1 MKKTLLATLALAA
14 GLATPSFA
22 ESYRWMTGSPG
33 GSFYPLGG
41 ALKGY
46 LEASMDG
53 LELEIVNG
61 GGIANIKGVG
71 GGKAMLGF
79 ANSVTTVDAL
89 NGAEPFG
96 SPQSDV
102 CSVAALYPQYFQM
115 VVLEDSDIQSL
126 GDMSGKSL
134 ASQKAGTTGEQF
146 ARLVLDVHGLSYD
159 DLGRLNQVGYNDA
172 VSMMKD
178 GNADAFTLVTTAP
191 AGAVMDL
198 ASARDIRLLPVAD
211 STYQTLKAQM
221 PGLQLGAIPGGT
233 YDGVAEDT
241 AALTWSAHII
251 TRCDAP
257 DDLIYALTKAV
268 LDHADALGG
277 VASAAKGLDL
287 ARMSQDLGV
296 PFHPAA
302 AKFYADNGVTVS
314 AD

>member
-1 MKKTLLATLALAA
+1 MKKFLSTLALAA
-14 GLATPSFA
+14 MVSSPAAADTL
-22 ESYRWMTGSPG
+22 RWMTGSPG

-41 ALKGY
+41 ALKGF
-46 LEASMDG
+46 LEEERPDLK
-53 LELEIVNG
+53 LEVVNG

-71 GGKAMLGF
+71 TNKAVLGF

-96 SPQSDV
+96 TPHTDV
-102 CSVAALYPQYFQM
+102 CNVAALYPQYFQM
-115 VVLEDSDIQSL
+115 VVLKDSEIKSPADFKGI
-126 GDMSGKSL
+126 SL

-146 ARLVLDVHGLSYD
+146 ARLVLGVNGLSYD

-198 ASARDIRLLPVAD
+198 AAARDIRMLPVAD
-211 STYQTLKAQM
+211 ATYETLKQNM

-233 YDGVAEDT
+233 YQGVDEDT

-257 DDLIYALTKAV
+257 DDLIYTLTRNV
-268 LDHADALGG
+268 LEHAEALGG

-287 ARMSQDLGV
+287 ERMSQDLGV

-302 AKFYADNGVTVS
+302 AKFYAENGIEV
-314 AD
+314 AK